1 MEWVFRAMEIDR
13 GTLTVSMYE
22 VTEGVATG
30 DREMIRLELE
40 LEEVLSL
47 KEEVD
52 RVLAYHLRI
61 MR

>member
-1 MEWVFRAMEIDR
+1 VFRAMELDR
-13 GTLTVSMYE
+13 GTLTFSIYE
-22 VTEGVATG
+22 VTDGVATS
-30 DREMIRLELE
+30 DRETIRIDLE